1 MPSQTFTTTSQPQ
14 TTNSQPTQTQTPK
27 DNQPKNKIMILMA
40 QKIITSPT
48 NTTTN
53 DYFHN

>member
-1 MPSQTFTTTSQPQ
+1 MAQKLIIVP
-14 TTNSQPTQTQTPK
+14 TNTTPK
-27 DNQPKNKIMILMA
+27 DNQPKKIMILMA

>member
-1 MPSQTFTTTSQPQ
+1 MAQNLIIVP
-14 TTNSQPTQTQTPK
+14 TNTTPK